1 MASCP
6 NRAPTTGKPTKP
18 AFPNIKQRVA
28 IARALCMRPEVL
40 LFDEPTSALDPEMAG
55 EVLNVI
61 RQLAEGGMTM
71 VIVTHEMMF
80 ARDISTRAVFM
91 DEGVTLEE
99 GTPDQ
104 LFNHPEHQRTADFLD
119 RYRQG

>member
-1 MASCP
+1 M
-6 NRAPTTGKPTKP
+6 
-18 AFPNIKQRVA
+18 Q
-28 IARALCMRPEVL
+28 PEVL
-40 LFDEPTSALDPEMAG
+40 LFDEPTNALDPEMVG

-80 ARDISTRAVFM
+80 TRDISTRAVFM
-91 DEGVTLEE
+91 DEGVILEE